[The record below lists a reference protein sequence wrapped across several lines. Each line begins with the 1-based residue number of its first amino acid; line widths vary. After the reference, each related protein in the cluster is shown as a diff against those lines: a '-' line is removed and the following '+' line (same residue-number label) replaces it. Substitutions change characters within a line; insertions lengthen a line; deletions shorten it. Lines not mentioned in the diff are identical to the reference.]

1 LFARLREEEREM
13 EGLVGNVQ
21 VDSLFKG
28 QAFGSVAKR
37 LLANE
42 MRTDCLRTNATLRHE
57 EWMQLDQTVVQ
68 AATQRLRTVR
78 RLTGRGLTFNIAG
91 DGLATTVLA
100 YEKISDM
107 GTAQISMDGVTPGP
121 KDRPL
126 YTIGYLPLPIIHCDF
141 SFNARVLAASR
152 KLGVPLDTSAA
163 AAAARK
169 VAEKIEEMTLIGASA
184 YEFGGGVIYGMFDS
198 NFTARN
204 TGSLTANWDDS
215 AADPL
220 ADVIGMK
227 QKLIDAYHYGPYGV
241 WIPTNFETALDSD
254 FKAASDKSVRQRL
267 SEVEG
272 VEFVEVAD
280 KLTADNVGMASLTED
295 VIRMVVGMDV
305 QTVEWDDEGGL
316 VTNYKVM
323 AIIVPQVRTDYAGRC
338 GIVHYT

>member
-1 LFARLREEEREM
+1 M